1 MDSSG
6 LFSSSKHNSLYKALQ
21 STGQNT
27 ADYAD
32 FNRCMAEARKQG
44 LSWTEG
50 LEYTVKKLAATR
62 ASHS

>member
-6 LFSSSKHNSLYKALQ
+6 LFSSSKHNTLFKALQ
-21 STGQNT
+21 STGQDA

-32 FNRCMAEARKQG
+32 FNRCMAEARRQG

-62 ASHS
+62 TPHP